1 MHHLMICFSKG
12 FTANMILVDLLQSV
26 LTSNPSESQ
35 YSHTVSLKDDRGLF
49 SRIAFVDISKAFDRV
64 IHSGLICKLEHSG
77 IDGSLL
83 NRLSYYLGG
92 RSQIARINDSFSNA
106 CYTNCGIPQGSVL
119 GPLLF
124 LIYVNDIAESI
135 ESSISLFADD
145 TALLFSSRCPLHLYQ
160 VLTRDLHTLSD

>member
-64 IHSGLICKLEHSG
+64 IHSGLICKFEHSG
-77 IDGSLL
+77 INGSLL

-106 CYTNCGIPQGSVL
+106 CYTNCGVPQDSDL
-119 GPLLF
+119 GPVLF
-124 LIYVNDIAESI
+124 LIQYMSTILLNLLNPQSHCSLTTQPYYSLLAVHF
-135 ESSISLFADD
+135 IS
-145 TALLFSSRCPLHLYQ
+145 
-160 VLTRDLHTLSD
+160 TRF